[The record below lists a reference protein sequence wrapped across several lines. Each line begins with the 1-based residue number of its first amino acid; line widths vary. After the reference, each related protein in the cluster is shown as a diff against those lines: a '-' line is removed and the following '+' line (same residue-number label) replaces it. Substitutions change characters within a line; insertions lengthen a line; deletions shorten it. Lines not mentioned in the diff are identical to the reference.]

1 MSNLVYLY
9 NCQGWWNQAERLGK
23 ETMTARKKVL
33 GVEHPDTL
41 LSIGNL
47 AHTYNNQGRY
57 REAEELLVQVMNIR
71 IKVLGKDH
79 PHTLRGISN
88 LGVSY
93 HNQGRW
99 DEAEAMQ
106 SHVVAARKVLLG
118 PEHFSTLTSMAHLSL
133 TYHSQGRQP
142 EAETLGLQVMEL
154 RKKVLGPEHHHTM
167 SPIQRS
173 QIIRAPSEEPVTGIK
188 SVFLAGTTA
197 AVENNG
203 DWRENLSALLSNYP
217 VTIFNPNRPDW
228 DSTWREDINFGP
240 YREQV
245 LWELDKKV
253 AADLVVVYLHP
264 ATLAPIS
271 LVF

>member
-1 MSNLVYLY
+1 
-9 NCQGWWNQAERLGK
+9 
-23 ETMTARKKVL
+23 
-33 GVEHPDTL
+33 
-41 LSIGNL
+41 
-47 AHTYNNQGRY
+47 
-57 REAEELLVQVMNIR
+57 
-71 IKVLGKDH
+71 
-79 PHTLRGISN
+79 
-88 LGVSY
+88 
-93 HNQGRW
+93 
-99 DEAEAMQ
+99 
-106 SHVVAARKVLLG
+106 
-118 PEHFSTLTSMAHLSL
+118 MAHLSL

-240 YREQV
+240 YREKV

-271 LVF
+271 LLEFGLSAQVAGKVIAIAPEGYSKRANVQIVCQKFLDTMDQVHELVIDELHLNQ